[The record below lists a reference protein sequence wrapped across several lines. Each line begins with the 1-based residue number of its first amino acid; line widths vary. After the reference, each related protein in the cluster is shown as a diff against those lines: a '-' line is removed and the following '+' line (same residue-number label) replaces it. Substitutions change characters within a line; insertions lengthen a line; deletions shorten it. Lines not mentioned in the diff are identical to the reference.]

1 VGESR
6 DLHCLALREEAIG
19 DPALVENLDG
29 ADVADHPRACVRPCR
44 RLRHTDSIRCVLAFV
59 TKRRSLVAE
68 FFAYSGLLSGTLRV
82 GQAEIVQKPQ
92 ASVVSPSL
100 KNKVQAWLTDF
111 LKHSDC
117 GVTKAHYVRDVV
129 TISDQTLVL
138 VLKLREP
145 SGNERPQSPAEVP
158 DGISREVVEQI
169 AFGSGDFHPLVQEL
183 HLTNIGRRAAVKHS
197 LKTLVLGVSGL
208 FSLAVMPVS
217 TKAQLSKVKTV
228 WVILMENHNWT
239 GNNAGAAFG
248 APDIKGNPLAP
259 YINGELLH
267 TSAHAEQ
274 YFNPPHNH
282 PSQPNYLW
290 LEAGTNFGVLADTQ
304 PGQPQ
309 LTTDQHLV
317 KLLENAEISW
327 MAYAE
332 PDFGSPLYDN
342 CPLDFTFIDV
352 EHLAFVYFN
361 DINEGLNPQS
371 PACIS
376 HVRQF
381 YQLSTDLATHKVA
394 QYNFI
399 TPNLCHDGHEGI
411 SPCDQNEPADNTA
424 RSDAWLQQNIPM
436 IQQSD
441 EYKQGGAI
449 FIIWD
454 EAEDSGPFS
463 DGPIGMFILSPFA
476 KGGGKTPFSN
486 SIHYDHSSTLKTL
499 EEIFHVE
506 PLLGAAAHPET
517 KDLSDFFKGDCGD
530 GTSGNT
536 NCGN

>member
-1 VGESR
+1 ME
-6 DLHCLALREEAIG
+6 D
-19 DPALVENLDG
+19 
-29 ADVADHPRACVRPCR
+29 
-44 RLRHTDSIRCVLAFV
+44 
-59 TKRRSLVAE
+59 
-68 FFAYSGLLSGTLRV
+68 
-82 GQAEIVQKPQ
+82 
-92 ASVVSPSL
+92 
-100 KNKVQAWLTDF
+100 
-111 LKHSDC
+111 
-117 GVTKAHYVRDVV
+117 
-129 TISDQTLVL
+129 
-138 VLKLREP
+138 
-145 SGNERPQSPAEVP
+145 
-158 DGISREVVEQI
+158 
-169 AFGSGDFHPLVQEL
+169 
-183 HLTNIGRRAAVKHS
+183 AVKHLLIRLAFCAGILS
-197 LKTLVLGVSGL
+197 LL
-208 FSLAVMPVS
+208 LATPRS

-259 YINGELLH
+259 YINGELLKI
-267 TSAHAEQ
+267 SAHAEQ
-274 YFNPPHNH
+274 YFNPPNNH

-317 KLLENAEISW
+317 RLLEDAGISW

-342 CPLDFTFIDV
+342 CPLDFTFLDV

-361 DINEGLNPQS
+361 DVNGGLNFQS
-371 PACIS
+371 PECIA

-381 YQLSTDLATHKVA
+381 YQLSTDLANHHVA
-394 QYNFI
+394 RYNFI
-399 TPNLCHDGHEGI
+399 TPNVCHDGHEGV

-424 RSDAWLQQNIPM
+424 RSDAWLQQNVPM
-436 IQQSD
+436 ILQSE

-449 FIIWD
+449 FVIWD

-476 KGGGKTPFSN
+476 KGGGKTAYSN

-499 EEIFHVE
+499 QEIFQVG
-506 PLLGAAAHPET
+506 PLLGAAADPQT
-517 KDLSDFFKGDCGD
+517 KDLSDFFKGDCG
-530 GTSGNT
+530 SGANQ